1 MPSCKGIGIFDG
13 AAANQLE
20 RTTFLK
26 IIGKQAWL
34 MHQRLLPEMPRPLG
48 IDKIPAGG
56 MEEDIVARPT
66 EREAVARRLG
76 LQAITRLEARFSV
89 QHAENKMVAVV
100 GSVSADVVQEC
111 VVTLE
116 PLASTVEEEID
127 VLFAPVRLL
136 DEQMADGAGHVDVAH
151 ADEPEPLI
159 DGTIDLGELAVQH
172 LALALDPYPRHEG
185 AAILSP
191 HRASLESG
199 AAVDSVRNN
208 PFAKLKD
215 LIKPKD

>member
-1 MPSCKGIGIFDG
+1 
-13 AAANQLE
+13 
-20 RTTFLK
+20 
-26 IIGKQAWL
+26 
-34 MHQRLLPEMPRPLG
+34 MHQRVLPEMPRPLG

-66 EREAVARRLG
+66 ERDAVAKRLG
-76 LQAITRLEARFSV
+76 LKAIKRLEAHFSV

-100 GSVSADVVQEC
+100 GLVSADVVQEC

-116 PLASTVEEEID
+116 PLATTVEEDID
-127 VLFAPVRLL
+127 VLFAPSRLL

-172 LALALDPYPRHEG
+172 LALALDPYPRQEG
-185 AAILSP
+185 VSIPAEHTKPLSP
-191 HRASLESG
+191 SQTSEVAS
-199 AAVDSVRNN
+199 NN
-208 PFAKLKD
+208 PFAKLKEM
-215 LIKPKD
+215 IKPKD